1 MSPKQKLNSEQLL
14 FWTSSHISTL
24 NAIFGKFWLFLQK
37 WPNFYYRKKIWP
49 RKKVDFEVEILKIFQ
64 KIFFHENKR
73 LIANN
78 FYFGLFV
85 ISLTVFSL
93 NYIFQINLKNV
104 IPKRKKL
111 KLRNC
116 LQLIIL
122 EILTFFS
129 TRVKFRS
136 LTNQRIKY
144 SRIWPL
150 RALKFS
156 TVW

>member
-1 MSPKQKLNSEQLL
+1 MKIFKKFLFHGFSPKQKLHSEQLL

-24 NAIFGKFWLFLQK
+24 NPIFGQFWLFLQK
-37 WPNFYYRKKIWP
+37 SPKFDYAKKIWP

-64 KIFFHENKR
+64 KFFFHENKR

-93 NYIFQINLKNV
+93 KYIFQINLKNV
-104 IPKRKKL
+104 IPKRKKIL

-116 LQLIIL
+116 FQLIHTRDFDI
-122 EILTFFS
+122 FFV
-129 TRVKFRS
+129 R
-136 LTNQRIKY
+136 
-144 SRIWPL
+144 
-150 RALKFS
+150 
-156 TVW
+156 